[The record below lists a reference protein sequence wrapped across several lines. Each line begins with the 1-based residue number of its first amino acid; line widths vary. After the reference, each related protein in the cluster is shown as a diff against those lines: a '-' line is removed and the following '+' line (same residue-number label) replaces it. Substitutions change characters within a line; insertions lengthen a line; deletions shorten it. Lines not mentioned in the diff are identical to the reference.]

1 MKHAA
6 QETEFN
12 ALSHAGTQVRKDGR
26 PPGNQRV
33 RRLFSG
39 TKRNDNVVRQTGQT
53 GFFVFE
59 KEATAFYSRLQPC
72 ESHSRPTMRCS
83 FVAEVDFGGSLRGRW
98 HCGRGSVRVG
108 ERCACVSTKPCVS
121 VSTNFG
127 QVGYFCCCSLK
138 SPLIFQGHRCLL
150 GY

>member
-53 GFFVFE
+53 SFFVFE
-59 KEATAFYSRLQPC
+59 KEATAFYARLQPC
-72 ESHSRPTMRCS
+72 ESPSRPTMRCS
-83 FVAEVDFGGSLRGRW
+83 FVAEVDFGGSLRW
-98 HCGRGSVRVG
+98 HCGRGEEWRRDVRVSVQTV
-108 ERCACVSTKPCVS
+108 RVSQYKLFWPS
-121 VSTNFG
+121 W
-127 QVGYFCCCSLK
+127 
-138 SPLIFQGHRCLL
+138 IFFVDVAR
-150 GY
+150 